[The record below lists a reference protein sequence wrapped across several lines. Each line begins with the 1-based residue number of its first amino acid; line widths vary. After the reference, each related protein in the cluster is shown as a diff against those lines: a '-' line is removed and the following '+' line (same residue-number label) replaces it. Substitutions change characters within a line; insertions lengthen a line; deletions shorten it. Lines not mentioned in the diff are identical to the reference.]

1 MILDDI
7 ERILEYV
14 SIGPRFSNPILQA
27 LLVLL
32 KKQPPLGRRLMC
44 IGTTSLADVMHSM
57 ELTTVFN
64 VTLNVPNLTSEGVK
78 TVLDKIRAVSTQEL
92 EAATNLLDNTGIGTG
107 LPVKK
112 LLLLVEMARQR
123 SSSEDVVPFSYLV
136 ECMQDLA
143 L

>member
-1 MILDDI
+1 MPL
-7 ERILEYV
+7 RLGCNL
-14 SIGPRFSNPILQA
+14 SPWAQSSSPPPRTDRGDPGFGAGLTAGIATSF
-27 LLVLL
+27 LVAS
-32 KKQPPLGRRLMC
+32 
-44 IGTTSLADVMHSM
+44 T
-57 ELTTVFN
+57 FN

-78 TVLDKIRAVSTQEL
+78 TVLDKIRAVSAQEL

>member
-1 MILDDI
+1 
-7 ERILEYV
+7 
-14 SIGPRFSNPILQA
+14 
-27 LLVLL
+27 
-32 KKQPPLGRRLMC
+32 MC

-78 TVLDKIRAVSTQEL
+78 TVLDKIRAVSAQEL

>member
-1 MILDDI
+1 M
-7 ERILEYV
+7 
-14 SIGPRFSNPILQA
+14 
-27 LLVLL
+27 
-32 KKQPPLGRRLMC
+32 
-44 IGTTSLADVMHSM
+44 
-57 ELTTVFN
+57 
-64 VTLNVPNLTSEGVK
+64 
-78 TVLDKIRAVSTQEL
+78 
-92 EAATNLLDNTGIGTG
+92 LDNTGIGTG